1 MLLHLQ
7 IQRMS
12 SNILGAE
19 QVAMSG
25 HLHSHVYGSNLCPK
39 LHVVVEQGSHLH
51 SYGFRVENGGQRRLH
66 LNAPISV
73 LFPCLLLSLLSSSG
87 SFASCKMQKIFISL
101 SSCRGSIKTVAFSFS
116 RFSQTGTIM
125 EYNYRATKHLLTP
138 LL

>member
-87 SFASCKMQKIFISL
+87 SFASCKKDAENIYQLVK
-101 SSCRGSIKTVAFSFS
+101 CRGSIKTVAFSFS
-116 RFSQTGTIM
+116 
-125 EYNYRATKHLLTP
+125 
-138 LL
+138 